1 MGAPFTHLHLHTEY
15 SLLDGLCRIDD
26 LVARGKELGM
36 DTMGV
41 TDHGAL
47 YSAIE
52 FYNACKSN
60 NIKPI
65 IGVEAYMAPGSRH
78 SKAAGDKQPY
88 HITLLAK
95 DNTGYSNL
103 IKLITKANL
112 EGFYY
117 KPRIDHELLQ
127 EHGQGLIAFS
137 GCLNGEIPRLIQQGR
152 MEDARNAAAWHRD
165 VLGGFYLEV
174 QKRDGLPELSVVN
187 EQLLA
192 MSRDMQ
198 LPLVATN
205 DVHYVHQH
213 DHATHDI
220 LLCIGTNSTV
230 DQKDRMRMEDPTY
243 YLRSTDEM
251 ERLFSDLP
259 EAVRNTRLIADQCD
273 VNIDFKKSH
282 LPRFPVPDG
291 MTADDYLTKLCWE
304 GLRRR
309 YGEPTD
315 DQRARLEYELDVIK
329 KTHFSDYFLVVWD
342 ISRFVL
348 EHSIFMGVRG
358 SAASSLVL
366 YCLFVTNA
374 DPLKYRLVFERFLN
388 IERKE
393 MPDIDMDFQ
402 DDRRDEVIDYVLKRY
417 GDARVAQIITF
428 GTLGAKQA
436 LRDTGRA
443 LGMTYADVDR
453 VTRLIPVG
461 YRKEE
466 KGGIKAWT
474 IEDAKGLIP
483 EFKQLYDAD
492 PTIKKLIDTGQRL
505 EGVSRNAGTHA
516 AGVVISDEPLIN
528 IVPLQ
533 RGIKGAESGINLTQF
548 SMDAIAK
555 LGLLKM
561 DFLGLINLTILQK
574 TCATI
579 GKQTGKQFDLL
590 HIPLDDKKTFDL
602 LWSGETTGIFQLEST
617 GMRRYIK
624 ELRPSTLGDLSA
636 MIALYRP
643 GPLEQ
648 IPTFIDA
655 KHGRREVRYPH
666 PALKDILE
674 ETYGIIVYQDQVLLV
689 LRHFAGYSLGKADI
703 VRKAMG
709 KKIASLMQEQKS
721 EFTKG
726 AVAQGHTTQMAETV
740 WNLIEPFAGYAF
752 NKAHS
757 ISYALIAYWTAYFK
771 ANYPVESMTALL
783 TCFQGAT
790 DKVATTITECR
801 RLGIP
806 VLPPDIN
813 YGSTGFT
820 IDASEGRPG
829 VRFGL
834 AAIKNVGETAI
845 LPIIKERDGGGRYKN
860 IEDFA
865 QRAPLKN
872 VNKRALESLI
882 MVGALD
888 CFGPRAGLLASVDR
902 ILSISQQQARLKE
915 TGQSTM
921 FDLFGSSVPVPVP
934 EITIQGQ
941 GGEIPQQQ
949 RLQWQKELLGVY
961 LDDHPLARATALLGL
976 EVTPCGNIT
985 IDMENQS
992 VTIAGQVSAVRILQ
1006 TKRDSRTFVVATLE
1020 DLNGKVEVNV
1030 WPSTYEKTAQLWR
1043 DDMLL
1048 VVKGKVRSRNDRLS
1062 VACDSVEPL
1071 DAVIGGRDA
1080 GAQVVLEEPP
1090 IASVEADPVA
1100 AVDQIVQAPPPP
1112 KAEQKTA
1119 LRNGNG
1125 HANGNGAYKKPAVK
1139 TTPKALTITLQETD
1153 DSDKDIKRL
1162 FEIRSIIH
1170 SKPGQD
1176 AVLLAIVRADG
1187 ERTTIELQDK
1197 TTCDT
1202 DVLNRIAALIGHEA
1216 IQVA

>member
-15 SLLDGLCRIDD
+15 SLLDGLCRIDH
-26 LVARGKELGM
+26 LVARAKELGM

-52 FYNACKSN
+52 FYNACKSE
-60 NIKPI
+60 NIKPV

-78 SKAAGDKQPY
+78 SKAGGDKQPY
-88 HITLLAK
+88 HITLLAR

-127 EHGQGLIAFS
+127 EHGQGIIAFS

-152 MEDARNAAAWHRD
+152 NQDARAAAKWHRE
-165 VLGGFYLEV
+165 VLSGFYLEI

-187 EQLLA
+187 EQLLS
-192 MSRDMQ
+192 MSRELD

-213 DHATHDI
+213 DHTTHDI

-230 DQKDRMRMEDPTY
+230 DQRDRMRMDDPTY
-243 YLRSTDEM
+243 YLRSTEEM
-251 ERLFSDLP
+251 ERLFADLP
-259 EAVRNTRLIADQCD
+259 QAVQSTRAIADQCNI
-273 VNIDFKKSH
+273 NIDFKKSH
-282 LPRFPVPDG
+282 LPKFPVPDG
-291 MTADDYLTKLCWE
+291 GSADDYLTKLCWE

-315 DQRARLEYELDVIK
+315 EQRARLDYELDVIK
-329 KTHFSDYFLVVWD
+329 KTRFSDYFLVVWD
-342 ISRFVL
+342 ISRFVR
-348 EHSIFMGVRG
+348 EQNIFMGVRG

-366 YCLFVTNA
+366 YCLYVTNA

-453 VTRLIPVG
+453 VTRLIPTG

-466 KGGIKAWT
+466 RGGIKAWT

-483 EFKQLYDAD
+483 EFKQVYEADA
-492 PTIKKLIDTGQRL
+492 TIKKLVDAGQSL
-505 EGVSRNAGTHA
+505 EGVARNAGTHA

-533 RGIKGAESGINLTQF
+533 RGIKGAETGVNLTQF
-548 SMDAIAK
+548 SMGDIAK

-579 GKQTGKQFDLL
+579 SRQTGKPLDLL
-590 HIPLDDKKTFDL
+590 QIPLDDKKTFSL
-602 LWSGETTGIFQLEST
+602 LSSGETTGIFQLEST

-648 IPTFIDA
+648 IPAFIDS
-655 KHGRREVRYPH
+655 KHGRREVSYPH
-666 PALKDILE
+666 PALKEILD
-674 ETYGIIVYQDQVLLV
+674 ETYGIIVYQDQVLMV
-689 LRHFAGYSLGKADI
+689 LRHFAGYSMGKADI

-709 KKIASLMQEQKS
+709 KKIAALMQEQKS
-721 EFTKG
+721 DFVKG
-726 AVAQGHTTQMAETV
+726 AMTQGHTAQMAETV

-771 ANYPVESMTALL
+771 ANYPLESMTALL
-783 TCFQGAT
+783 SCFQGAT

-806 VLPPDIN
+806 VLTPDVN
-813 YGSTGFT
+813 AGSAGFT
-820 IDASEGRPG
+820 IDESSGKPG
-829 VRFGL
+829 IRFGL
-834 AAIKNVGETAI
+834 AAIKNVGEAAV
-845 LPIIKERDGGGRYKN
+845 LPIIEERERGGPYKN
-860 IEDFA
+860 VEDFA
-865 QRAPLKN
+865 RRAPLKSL
-872 VNKRALESLI
+872 NKRALESLI

-888 CFGPRAGLLASVDR
+888 GFGSREGLLASADR
-902 ILSISQQQARLKE
+902 ILSLAQQEARRKE
-915 TGQSTM
+915 SGQSTM
-921 FDLFGSSVPVPVP
+921 FDLFGASVPVPVP
-934 EITIQGQ
+934 EIAVPGQ
-941 GGEIPQQQ
+941 GSEVPQQT

-961 LDDHPLARATALLGL
+961 LDDHPLTKAVALLGP
-976 EVTPCGNIT
+976 EITPCGNIT
-985 IDMENQS
+985 IDLENKA

-1006 TKRDSRTFVVATLE
+1006 TKRDARSFAVATLE
-1020 DLNGKVEVNV
+1020 DDLNGKVEVTV
-1030 WPSTYEKTAQLWR
+1030 WPGTYEKTAHLWR
-1043 DDMLL
+1043 DDMML
-1048 VVKGKVRSRNDRLS
+1048 VVKGKVRSRNDRIS
-1062 VACDSVEPL
+1062 VACDSAEPL

-1080 GAQVVLEEPP
+1080 GAQVVLDEPP
-1090 IASVEADPVA
+1090 VAAVDADPVA
-1100 AVDQIVQAPPPP
+1100 AVEKIVEPPPPP
-1112 KAEQKTA
+1112 KAAA
-1119 LRNGNG
+1119 LNGNG
-1125 HANGNGAYKKPAVK
+1125 HMNGNGAHKKPAAK
-1139 TTPKALTITLQETD
+1139 PAPRAMTIVLQETD
-1153 DSDKDIKRL
+1153 DSQADINL
-1162 FEIRSIIH
+1162 FREIL
-1170 SKPGQD
+1170 G
-1176 AVLLAIVRADG
+1176 IVRSKSGPDSVYFTIKSFDG
-1187 ERTTIELQDK
+1187 EK
-1197 TTCDT
+1197 TLTFEDLKTSCET
-1202 DVLNRIAALIGHEA
+1202 EVLNKIAALVGSEA
-1216 IQVA
+1216 IQIA